1 LNGNRLRFFDDN
13 NHFHARMRF
22 ALGKL
27 NTSLPRERS
36 EFMKAITFVAGIAAG
51 MAVTTAAVT
60 AMYPDVSRRLLR
72 DSKKMWRNGRRT
84 AMRLGDMLN

>member
-1 LNGNRLRFFDDN
+1 
-13 NHFHARMRF
+13 
-22 ALGKL
+22 
-27 NTSLPRERS
+27 
-36 EFMKAITFVAGIAAG
+36 MKAITFVAGIAAG